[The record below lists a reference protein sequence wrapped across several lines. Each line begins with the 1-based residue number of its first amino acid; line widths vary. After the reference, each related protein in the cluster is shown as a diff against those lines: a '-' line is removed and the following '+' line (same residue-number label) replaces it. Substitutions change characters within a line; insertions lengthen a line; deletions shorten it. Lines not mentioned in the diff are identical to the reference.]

1 MTRRKRAWI
10 EPNPKHPRGARGRF
24 VKRGTGLAGKAVDA
38 VKKAKTAPAK
48 VAGPNTLPKKT
59 AGNGNAAFL
68 AKFSAKVEKQPA
80 IKLGALATLP
90 TKKAP
95 KPAEPAKPV
104 NPKTGRTITPLKSDG
119 PYRNLTPEEADAL
132 HERMTDGRPWSAGQ
146 VDALVAYTDEDYAP
160 INTALRKGK
169 GGSAGIQAKTATLR
183 SAMREI
189 PEDIVI
195 SRALDASAFGYGEDD
210 YEIPRADVDSFVGR
224 TFHEPGFLSSSIDR
238 RSADY
243 VELRISV
250 PAGTR
255 GAYLNSISEY
265 PQEREM
271 LLDRGTHMKITK
283 VERRGEKTIMHVTVV
298 GQDD

>member
-1 MTRRKRAWI
+1 MAKHKRAWV
-10 EPNPKHPRGARGRF
+10 EPNPKHPRNRKNGRF
-24 VKRGTGLAGKAVDA
+24 VERGTGGAGALAGLSGEKAPV
-38 VKKAKTAPAK
+38 
-48 VAGPNTLPKKT
+48 
-59 AGNGNAAFL
+59 
-68 AKFSAKVEKQPA
+68 

-95 KPAEPAKPV
+95 KPAEPPKAV
-104 NPKTGRTITPLKSDG
+104 NPKTGRTITSLKSDG
-119 PYRNLTPEEADAL
+119 PFKELTPEEADAL
-132 HERMTDGRPWSAGQ
+132 HTRMVDGRPWDKSQ
-146 VDALVAYTDEDYAP
+146 VDALVAYTDEDYMP
-160 INTALRKGK
+160 INTALRE
-169 GGSAGIQAKTATLR
+169 GGGGGARIRAKTEKLR

-195 SRALDASAFGYGEDD
+195 SRALDASGFGYGADD
-210 YEIPRADVDSFVGR
+210 YAIPKADVDSFVGR
-224 TFHEPGFLSSSIDR
+224 TFHDPGFLSSSVDR
-238 RSADY
+238 RTADY

-271 LLDRGTHMKITK
+271 LLDRGTHMKIMS
-283 VERRGEKTIMHVTVV
+283 VDRRGEKTIMYVTVV